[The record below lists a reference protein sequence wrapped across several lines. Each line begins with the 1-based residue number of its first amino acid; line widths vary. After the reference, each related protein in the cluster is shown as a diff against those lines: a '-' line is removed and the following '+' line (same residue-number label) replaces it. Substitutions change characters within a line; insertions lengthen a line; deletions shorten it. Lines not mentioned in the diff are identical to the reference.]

1 VNLIK
6 KVITTVIEIIMTEYR
21 VLCVMTR
28 KLHSYVTSPVLGQ
41 ENVTE
46 TTLLLVILAGSA

>member
-1 VNLIK
+1 MNLIK

-28 KLHSYVTSPVLGQ
+28 KHVTSPVLGQ
-41 ENVTE
+41 ENVI
-46 TTLLLVILAGSA
+46 VNQNKD

>member
-1 VNLIK
+1 MIK

-41 ENVTE
+41 GNVI
-46 TTLLLVILAGSA
+46 VNQNKD